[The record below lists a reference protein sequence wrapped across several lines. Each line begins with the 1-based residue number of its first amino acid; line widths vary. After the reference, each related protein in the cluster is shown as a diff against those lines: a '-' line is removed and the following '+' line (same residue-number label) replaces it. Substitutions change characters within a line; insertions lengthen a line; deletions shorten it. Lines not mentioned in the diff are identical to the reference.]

1 MIKNTLIGSLIIC
14 LAFVLLSA
22 KTNDRSHYYIVHYTT
37 GAKWNKKFNFEE
49 QPFSA
54 AHSRHLAA
62 LKKNGT
68 IVFGMRYS
76 DKGMICIKTGN
87 IENAKA
93 LINSDT
99 AVIKQ
104 LFRTDIQE
112 ADVFY
117 DGCIVAD
124 ADTGYKKV
132 TGIGGIFFKSS
143 NVKETNEWYYKH
155 LGITRNDY
163 GTLFEFRTGADPN
176 VKGYLQWSP
185 FNEKTKYFEP
195 SQKQFMIN
203 YRVQDLERLKNDLE
217 KEGVKILDKIEVY
230 EYGKFLHIMD
240 NDGNKI
246 ELWEP
251 VDSDFT
257 RMYEGKTTK

>member
-1 MIKNTLIGSLIIC
+1 MIKNTLIAC
-14 LAFVLLSA
+14 LAICIAFMLLSA
-22 KTNDRSHYYIVHYTT
+22 RVSDRDNYFIVQYST
-37 GAKWNKKFNFEE
+37 GNKWNKKVDFHKQSFA
-49 QPFSA
+49 A
-54 AHSRHLAA
+54 AHARHLSA
-62 LKKNGT
+62 LRKNRT
-68 IVFGMRYS
+68 IVFGTRYG
-76 DKGMICIKTGN
+76 DKAIICVKARN
-87 IENAKA
+87 LESAKA

-99 AVIKQ
+99 AVIKEI
-104 LFRTDIQE
+104 FRTEVQP

-117 DGCIVAD
+117 DGCLIVNE
-124 ADTGYKKV
+124 DTSYKKV

-217 KEGVKILDKIEVY
+217 KEGVTILDKIEVY

-257 RMYEGKTTK
+257 RTYEGKTTK